1 MNIKNNVIFYFSS
14 WFHQNLFIPFP
25 LYKILDRILFFLK
38 EDIFNK
44 DISKDT
50 YLIIKSKTDI
60 LMFSILMVVAVV

>member
-1 MNIKNNVIFYFSS
+1 MHFSISVHGSIRAFSFLFPSIKFLIGY
-14 WFHQNLFIPFP
+14 LI
-25 LYKILDRILFFLK
+25 FFLK

-60 LMFSILMVVAVV
+60 LMFSILVVVVV